1 MLSFFN
7 VQVSRQKIWKT
18 QNNTL
23 YLQHLISAHIGRSR
37 YLHYKKDARRL
48 LHGSLLC
55 LSSVPIIPFNASSY
69 PFRKLTNK
77 ASSVA
82 FCPEGICCGRNDR
95 YGNPRHRQ
103 HRPSPN
109 HIRPGIHRTQ
119 TAPSSYDLC
128 SCEGSLL
135 LS

>member
-55 LSSVPIIPFNASSY
+55 LSSVPTFLSMLL
-69 PFRKLTNK
+69 LTRFESRNK

-82 FCPEGICCGRNDR
+82 FCPEGICCGRNGR
-95 YGNPRHRQ
+95 YENPRHRQ
-103 HRPSPN
+103 YRPSPN